1 MRSRKKWGSWQCGT
15 VTSRASEIKN
25 RNSTLRT
32 TKIKV
37 SATPVDREKDSLELG
52 AIYFFNFPE
61 LQTILSFYFDDNLSQ
76 DMIKSRHESLPYGV
90 KYRKIFLCLL
100 LILSGV
106 PF

>member
-37 SATPVDREKDSLELG
+37 SATQVDRGKDSLELG
-52 AIYFFNFPE
+52 AIYFFNFSE
-61 LQTILSFYFDDNLSQ
+61 LQTILSFSFDDNLSQ